1 MIYLCIP
8 AHNEEQTV
16 GVVLWKIRQVL
27 TEFSRDYQI
36 LVADDASTDR
46 TADVLAPYARVLPLT
61 VLRTRERRGYA
72 ASLELLLREAAG
84 RSPYPK
90 RDMIVTLQA
99 DFTDEPDDIVPLVKR
114 IEQGADIVG
123 GTRATDRKPELI
135 DRWLL
140 RWQQSMLRRIQWP
153 ENAGD
158 PLSGFRAY
166 RVSVI
171 TRALEEA
178 GENRLLT
185 WDGQA
190 ADAELLRVAAPHAR
204 RVECVDLVHRPDRRQ
219 RPTRATTWE
228 RTKSLRRFTR
238 GREPEQ
244 TIPLAALTPER
255 VPPPR
260 PLEVERARRTEAANG
275 AAAEPRRRNGRARTG
290 STSAGG
296 TQRARTP
303 RSGEPTRPRASGEQR
318 ATTQRSTG
326 SSATSR
332 KRKRGGVT
340 ESGAP
345 DAARKQKQ
353 PAAGAT
359 AAPESE
365 QAAPVAAAPGSEVT
379 PVAENAAEAGAEAP
393 PKKRRRR
400 RRRKPAS
407 QRQAAQPA
415 TETGEAT
422 AAAADADGEPT
433 DGRQTGT
440 EDVSEGMTN
449 GSAEDGGTGAPKK
462 RRRRGGR
469 RGGRGRRRKTQGA
482 DGEAAGVAEGA
493 ENGSGGPA
501 AAAAVGGEPNAN
513 D

>member
-27 TEFSRDYQI
+27 TEFPRDYQI

-72 ASLELLLREAAG
+72 ASLEMLMREAAQ

-90 RDMIVTLQA
+90 RDIIITLQA
-99 DFTDEPDDIVPLVKR
+99 DFTDEPDDIVPLIKR

-123 GTRATDRKPELI
+123 GTRASDTRPELVE
-135 DRWLL
+135 RWLL
-140 RWQQSMLRRIQWP
+140 RWQQSMLRRMGWP

-158 PLSGFRAY
+158 PLTGFRAY

-171 TRALEEA
+171 TRALEQA

-185 WDGQA
+185 WNGQA

-204 RVECVDLVHRPDRRQ
+204 RVESIDLVHRPDRRQ
-219 RPTRATTWE
+219 RASRTTTWE
-228 RTKSLRRFTR
+228 RTKVLRRFAR
-238 GREPEQ
+238 GRQPEG
-244 TIPLAALTPER
+244 TIPLAALAPET

-260 PLEVERARRTEAANG
+260 PVEVERARRTEAANG
-275 AAAEPRRRNGRARTG
+275 EPEQRRRNGRGR
-290 STSAGG
+290 STSSRTQGG
-296 TQRARTP
+296 RTERGGERKRATAEARSNTGQR
-303 RSGEPTRPRASGEQR
+303 RSG
-318 ATTQRSTG
+318 
-326 SSATSR
+326 SATSR
-332 KRKRGGVT
+332 RRKRGGVT
-340 ESGAP
+340 DSGTGSTRQQQ
-345 DAARKQKQ
+345 DNR
-353 PAAGAT
+353 PAA
-359 AAPESE
+359 E
-365 QAAPVAAAPGSEVT
+365 AAAPQ
-379 PVAENAAEAGAEAP
+379 AENTAPAGAPQGNEGNPAAEAGAP

-407 QRQAAQPA
+407 QRGQSQGQQQGQ
-415 TETGEAT
+415 EQTG
-422 AAAADADGEPT
+422 AAADAQAGGGASQGEDRP
-433 DGRQTGT
+433 GT
-440 EDVSEGMTN
+440 EAVSQGNTN
-449 GSAEDGGTGAPKK
+449 GSADEGGTGAPKK

-469 RGGRGRRRKTQGA
+469 RGGRGRRRKSGGDAQGTEVSADSSAGA
-482 DGEAAGVAEGA
+482 DG
-493 ENGSGGPA
+493 GSSP
-501 AAAAVGGEPNAN
+501 AAVGGGPDSN

>member
-1 MIYLCIP
+1 LIYLCIP

-46 TADVLAPYARVLPLT
+46 TAEVLAPYARVLPLT

-72 ASLELLLREAAG
+72 ASLELLLREAAD

-90 RDMIVTLQA
+90 RDMVVTLQA

-123 GTRATDRKPELI
+123 GTRASDRRPELV
-135 DRWLL
+135 DRWLM

-178 GENRLLT
+178 GEGRLLT

-204 RVECVDLVHRPDRRQ
+204 RVECIDLVYRPDRRQ
-219 RPTRATTWE
+219 RPARSTTWE
-228 RTKSLRRFTR
+228 RTKTLRRFTR
-238 GREPEQ
+238 GDQPAQ
-244 TIPLAALTPER
+244 TIPLAALAPER

-275 AAAEPRRRNGRARTG
+275 AAAEPRRRTGRGRTA
-290 STSAGG
+290 STGTAG

-303 RSGEPTRPRASGEQR
+303 RSGEPTRQR
-318 ATTQRSTG
+318 APSEPRTPTPRSTG

-340 ESGAP
+340 ESGA
-345 DAARKQKQ
+345 AEATRKEKQ
-353 PAAGAT
+353 PSAT
-359 AAPESE
+359 IAVVPDST
-365 QAAPVAAAPGSEVT
+365 QAAPAAAAPGSEVT
-379 PVAENAAEAGAEAP
+379 PAMEGTAEAGAEL

-407 QRQAAQPA
+407 QRQTGQPA
-415 TETGEAT
+415 AAGEG
-422 AAAADADGEPT
+422 AADAGAGAES
-433 DGRQTGT
+433 QTAAGNQVGT
-440 EDVSEGMTN
+440 EDVSEGMVN
-449 GSAEDGGTGAPKK
+449 GSADDGGTAAKK

-469 RGGRGRRRKTQGA
+469 RGGRGRRRKTEGAAGETAGEA
-482 DGEAAGVAEGA
+482 DGGT
-493 ENGSGGPA
+493 NGSDGPVATA
-501 AAAAVGGEPNAN
+501 AAGGEPNVN

>member
-27 TEFSRDYQI
+27 TEFPRDYQI

-72 ASLELLLREAAG
+72 ASLEMLMREAAD

-90 RDMIVTLQA
+90 RDTIITLQA
-99 DFTDEPDDIVPLVKR
+99 DFTDEPDDIVPLIKQ

-123 GTRATDRKPELI
+123 GTRASDTRPELVE
-135 DRWLL
+135 RWLL
-140 RWQQSMLRRIQWP
+140 RWQHSMLRRIEWP
-153 ENAGD
+153 DNAGD
-158 PLSGFRAY
+158 PLTGFRAY

-204 RVECVDLVHRPDRRQ
+204 RVESIDLVHRPDRRQ
-219 RPTRATTWE
+219 RASRTTTWE
-228 RTKSLRRFTR
+228 RTKLLRRFAR
-238 GREPEQ
+238 GRQPEG
-244 TIPLAALTPER
+244 TIPLATLAPET

-260 PLEVERARRTEAANG
+260 PVEVERARRTEAANG
-275 AAAEPRRRNGRARTG
+275 ESEQRRRNSRGRGGSGRTQ
-290 STSAGG
+290 GG
-296 TQRARTP
+296 RTE
-303 RSGEPTRPRASGEQR
+303 RGGGERKR
-318 ATTQRSTG
+318 ATAETRSDTGQRKSG
-326 SSATSR
+326 SATSR
-332 KRKRGGVT
+332 RRKRGGVT
-340 ESGAP
+340 DSGTSSTRQQQ
-345 DAARKQKQ
+345 DNG
-353 PAAGAT
+353 PAA
-359 AAPESE
+359 E
-365 QAAPVAAAPGSEVT
+365 AAAPQ
-379 PVAENAAEAGAEAP
+379 AEHTAPAGAPQGNEGNPAAEAGAP

-407 QRQAAQPA
+407 QRGQSQGQEQSQEQAN
-415 TETGEAT
+415 
-422 AAAADADGEPT
+422 AAPDVHAGGDASPGEP
-433 DGRQTGT
+433 RTGT
-440 EDVSEGMTN
+440 EAVSQGNTN
-449 GSAEDGGTGAPKK
+449 DSADEGGTGAPKK

-469 RGGRGRRRKTQGA
+469 RGGRGRRRKSGGDAQGAEASADSSAGA
-482 DGEAAGVAEGA
+482 DG
-493 ENGSGGPA
+493 GSSP
-501 AAAAVGGEPNAN
+501 AAVGGGPDSN